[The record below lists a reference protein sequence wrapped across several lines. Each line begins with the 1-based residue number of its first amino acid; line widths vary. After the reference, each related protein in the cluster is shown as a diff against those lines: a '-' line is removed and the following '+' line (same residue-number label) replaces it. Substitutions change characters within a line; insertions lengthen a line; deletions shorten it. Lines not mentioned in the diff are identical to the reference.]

1 MIDTVFFRDGERFT
15 GFRASG
21 HSGYAEHGSDIVCAA
36 VSVLSCTCVNSLESV
51 CGVIPEINAN
61 DDGLLAFTLPDT
73 PDGQRAHDAQV
84 LMAALHQGIADITG
98 QYPQHVKLSIQE
110 RRDKP

>member
-1 MIDTVFFRDGERFT
+1 MIRTVFFREGKRYL
-15 GFRASG
+15 GFQASG

-51 CGVIPEINAN
+51 CGVVPVITAN
-61 DDGLLAFTLPDT
+61 EDGLLAFTLPDT
-73 PDGQRAHDAQV
+73 PDERQAHDAQV
-84 LMAALHQGIADITG
+84 LMAALHQGIADIAG

>member
-1 MIDTVFFRDGERFT
+1 MIHAVFFRESERFT

-36 VSVLSCTCVNSLESV
+36 VSVLGCACVNSLESV
-51 CGVIPEINAN
+51 CGVIPVITAN
-61 DDGLLAFTLPDT
+61 EDGLLAFTLPDT
-73 PDGQRAHDAQV
+73 PDQGQAHDAQV
-84 LMAALHQGIADITG
+84 LMAALHQGLADLAG
-98 QYPQHVKLSIQE
+98 QYPKHVTLSIQE